1 MFRIFWRTIKD
12 RKISLIIYCIS
23 SILLVWMYVA
33 MFPSIL
39 DQAESMNQLM
49 ESYPEGLLKAFGIE
63 EAIFDTVERF
73 LSMEHF
79 SFIWPIM
86 VMFLMISL
94 AGVSLAG
101 EVEKGTVEILLSRPV
116 SRIKIFF
123 ARYLAGIFTLVL
135 FTACSVFAAIPLAE
149 LHDIDYV
156 FENYFTASIIC
167 FLFGWAIFSIAMM
180 LSAIFS
186 ERSKVYMLTGGLL
199 ILMYVLNIIAA
210 IKEELEELKYI
221 SFFYYYD
228 YIEALVRN
236 NIELLPVVVF
246 TGVAVVCTAI
256 GALWFNKRDIA
267 I

>member
-1 MFRIFWRTIKD
+1 MFRIFWQTIKD
-12 RKISLIIYCIS
+12 RKISLIVYCIAVV
-23 SILLVWMYVA
+23 LMVWMYVA
-33 MFPSIL
+33 MFPSIQE
-39 DQAESMNQLM
+39 QAESMNQLM

-63 EAIFDTVERF
+63 ELVFDTVERF
-73 LSMEHF
+73 LSMEQF
-79 SFIWPIM
+79 SFVWPIM

-101 EVEKGTVEILLSRPV
+101 EVEKGTIEILLSRPV

-123 ARYLAGIFTLVL
+123 ARYLAGIFTLAV
-135 FTACSVFAAIPLAE
+135 FTACSAFAAIPLAK
-149 LHDIDYV
+149 LHGIDYAA
-156 FENYFTASIIC
+156 ENYFMVAIIC

-210 IKEELEELKYI
+210 LKEGLADLKYI

-228 YIEALVRN
+228 YVEALVRN

-246 TGVAVVCTAI
+246 CAVAVVCTAI
-256 GALWFNKRDIA
+256 GVFWFNKRDVA